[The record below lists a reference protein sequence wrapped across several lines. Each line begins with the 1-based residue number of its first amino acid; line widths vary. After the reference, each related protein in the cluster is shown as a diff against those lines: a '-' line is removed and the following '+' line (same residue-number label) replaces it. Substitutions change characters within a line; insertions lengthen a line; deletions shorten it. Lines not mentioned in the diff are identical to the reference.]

1 VDSANVLR
9 LAGLLAKDSNAT
21 PIGSLSENEVVS
33 EKAVCVLTRDDAL
46 GGLMSDSAAVEV
58 GQGSLFVCRY

>member
-1 VDSANVLR
+1 MQ
-9 LAGLLAKDSNAT
+9 T

-46 GGLMSDSAAVEV
+46 DGLMSDSAAVEV
-58 GQGSLFVCRY
+58 DQGCLFVWRY